1 MTAVLGGRPEGV
13 TALTS
18 GLHDA
23 DGADTRQRLVVVGNG
38 MAGARFVEEV
48 LERGG
53 GDQFAITVIGDE
65 PHGNYNRI
73 MLSPVLAGEEH
84 EDDIVLNSHHWY
96 ADNGVVLRAGVRVT
110 RIDCPAKQVHAA
122 DGSVTAYDHLVL
134 ATGSRSFIP
143 PMTGVRAE
151 DGGLLPG
158 VHGFRTI
165 DETRALLAAAATHER
180 AVVMGGGLLGLEA
193 ARALQTHGMQVELVH
208 AAPHLMNAQLD
219 AEAGAILKRSV
230 ESLGITVHLDVLASG
245 VVGPDRMRGVELAD
259 GRVISADLLVVAAG
273 VRANTDVALLSGLE
287 VQRAV
292 LVDDQ
297 LRTDDPDVYA
307 IGECAQHRGE
317 VYGLVAPA
325 WEHARVLADVL
336 TGTDP
341 TAEYHGSRTATKL
354 KVAGVDVAVMG
365 RSTPEHDDEFLVIS
379 EPRRGVHLSV
389 VIREDRLIGA
399 TLLGDTSKVAHL
411 TQAFDRGSPLPAE
424 RIRLLVDLS
433 DGKADVGVA
442 ELPAESQVCNC
453 NGVSKQ
459 SICDAVAGGC
469 GSVGAVMDATRAGK
483 GCGSCKGLVAQV
495 VEWAADGDV
504 AEDASAGW
512 YVPGIPLAKP
522 ELMAAVREQDLRSVS
537 AVFAALAPG
546 GQEDA
551 RSKMGLTSLLRMV
564 WGSEYVQQNDAKFI
578 NDRVHGNI
586 QRDGTFSV
594 VPQIKG
600 GVTTPAQLRTIADVA
615 EKYEVPMVKITGGQ
629 RIDLLGVRKEDLP
642 AMWDDLGMPS
652 GYAYGKSFRTVK
664 TCVGSDFCRFGLG
677 DSTQLGI
684 DLETRFQGIESPAKM
699 KMAVVG
705 CPRNCAEAYVKD
717 VGVVAVG
724 NGKWEVYVGG
734 AAGATIRK
742 GDLLAT
748 VDSPEAVIELSG
760 RFMQYYRENAN
771 WLERTY
777 DFVPRIGLEQ
787 VKAILLEDSEG
798 ILAQLDEGMQRSIDA
813 YADPWGQDGASPVTP
828 GQFRTALPLVDLP
841 MVPVR

>member
-13 TALTS
+13 ST
-18 GLHDA
+18 LHFAMDEA
-23 DGADTRQRLVVVGNG
+23 DGIDTRQRLVVIGNG
-38 MAGARFVEEV
+38 MAGARVGE
-48 LERGG
+48 
-53 GDQFAITVIGDE
+53 E

-73 MLSPVLAGEEH
+73 MLSHVLAGEEH
-84 EDDIVLNSHHWY
+84 EDDIVLNSHDWY
-96 ADNGVVLRAGVRVT
+96 ADNGVALRAGVRVT
-110 RIDCPAKQVHAA
+110 RVDTHAKVVHAA
-122 DGSVTAYDHLVL
+122 DGTTTSYDQLVI

-143 PMTGVRAE
+143 PMTGLYRAE
-151 DGGLLPG
+151 DQLLPG
-158 VHGFRTI
+158 VFGFRTI
-165 DETRALLAAAATHER
+165 DDTRAMLAAAAEHDK
-180 AVVMGGGLLGLEA
+180 AIVVGGGLLGLEA
-193 ARALQTHGMQVELVH
+193 ARGLQEHGLAVEVVH
-208 AAPHLMNAQLD
+208 AGTHLMNQQLD
-219 AEAGAILKRSV
+219 PDGGAILKQSV
-230 ESLGITVHLDVLASG
+230 EALGIVVHLATRTTEVI
-245 VVGPDRMRGVELAD
+245 GPDRVRGVVLAD
-259 GRVISADLLVVAAG
+259 GRAIDADMLVIAAG
-273 VRANTDVALLSGLE
+273 IRPVTEVALMSGLE
-287 VQRAV
+287 VERGIV
-292 LVDDQ
+292 VDDQ

-307 IGECAQHRGE
+307 VGECAQHRGE
-317 VYGLVAPA
+317 LYGLVAPV
-325 WEHARVLADVL
+325 WEQARVLADLL

-341 TAEYHGSRTATKL
+341 DAEYHGSRTATKL
-354 KVAGVDVAVMG
+354 KVAGVDVATMG
-365 RSTPEHDDEFLVIS
+365 VNRPERDTDEFLVIS

-389 VIREDRLIGA
+389 VVRDDKLIGA
-399 TLLGDTSKVAHL
+399 TLLGDTRKVAYL
-411 TQAFDRGSPLPAE
+411 TQAFDRGTPLPE
-424 RIRLLVDLS
+424 QRIKLLVDLS
-433 DGKADVGVA
+433 DGDAEVGVA
-442 ELPAESQVCNC
+442 ELPHDSQVCNC
-453 NGVSKQ
+453 NGVTKGA
-459 SICDAVAGGC
+459 ICEAVAGGC
-469 GSVGAVMDATRAGK
+469 GSVGAVMDKTRAGK
-483 GCGSCKGLVAQV
+483 GCGSCKGLVKQI

-504 AEDASAGW
+504 VEDPTASW
-512 YVPGIPLAKP
+512 YVPGIPMAKP
-522 ELMAAVREQDLRSVS
+522 ELMAAIREQGLLSPS

-546 GQEDA
+546 GAEDA
-551 RSKMGLTSLLRMV
+551 KSKMGLTSLLRMI
-564 WGSEYVQQNDAKFI
+564 WGKDAVQENDAKFI

-642 AMWDDLGMPS
+642 AMWNDLGMPS

-699 KMAVVG
+699 KLAVVG

-777 DFVPRIGLEQ
+777 DFVPRIGLEKI
-787 VKAILLEDSEG
+787 KAVLLEDSEG
-798 ILAQLDEGMQRSIDA
+798 IVAELDANMQQSIDA
-813 YADPWGQDGASPVTP
+813 YTDPWGQDGKAPATP
-828 GQFRTALPLVDLP
+828 GQFRPALPLVELP
-841 MVPVR
+841 LVPVR